1 MSNSYHKI
9 VETLRQSFP
18 QPVSDRVHDAYFVFS
33 FMRALDLVDAMKSV
47 SPMLGEPEPLNY
59 AEARHAR
66 IAQSPTTLENVSREL
81 VDRLSGMFIWS
92 HPRSQINVVS
102 SPTIPSIIGNMLP
115 SIYNPNL
122 CSDDT
127 GRKVA
132 VAEVE
137 VISMTAD
144 LIGYDPEQSGGIFTF
159 GGTGALLYGI
169 KIGLEKA
176 CPQVGKSGM
185 KSQAVVI
192 CSQAAHY
199 ACTTVANW
207 LGIGE
212 DNVLRVPTSA
222 DSDICI
228 EAYEQCLRETL
239 ARGTPIAAI
248 VATMGTTDAFGIDDL
263 ESMVRIRDRLA
274 EEFGLDTPPHIHA
287 DSVIG
292 WAWSVFNDYDWE
304 ENRLKFRH
312 RTIRSLAGAV
322 DRLRHLCLA
331 DSLGVDYHKTGFAPY
346 ISSAFLIRRADQL
359 QRIARDPEEMP
370 YLFQAGV
377 YHPGKFTLETS
388 RSGGGPMAALANML
402 LLGKDGFRALLG
414 HLVTMAESLRE
425 HLGGHVSTTVF
436 NKNNYGPVTLFRVY
450 PDGVNTFTVPQ
461 HEASDPEYR
470 DQLLAHNKYNRR
482 IYDLVHQDALKGEGV
497 VISMTDCYRKSDYGE
512 PIVALKSYIMSPFA
526 EEKYVDAVLESI
538 WKARRQIA
546 AEENAS

>member
-1 MSNSYHKI
+1 MSASYQDI

-18 QPVSDRVHDAYFVFS
+18 QPISDRVHDAYFVFS
-33 FMRALDLVDAMKSV
+33 FMRALDLVDGLKSA
-47 SPMLGEPEPLNY
+47 SPMLGQPEPLDY
-59 AEARHAR
+59 DAARRAR
-66 IAQSPTTLENVSREL
+66 IADDPATLEDVSREL

-92 HPRSQINVVS
+92 HPRSQINVVV
-102 SPTIPSIIGNMLP
+102 SPTIPSIIGNLLP

-144 LIGYDPEQSGGIFTF
+144 LIGYDTEQSGGVFTF

-176 CPQVGKSGM
+176 CPQVGKTGLRS
-185 KSQAVVI
+185 KAVVI

-199 ACTTVANW
+199 ACVTVANW

-212 DNVLRVPTSA
+212 DNVRRIPTSV

-228 EAYEQCLRETL
+228 DAYEQCLRETL
-239 ARGTPIAAI
+239 AAGTPVAAI

-263 ESMVRIRDRLA
+263 EAMVRIRDSLA
-274 EEFGLDTPPHIHA
+274 DEFGLDTPPHLHA

-304 ENRLKFRH
+304 LNRLKFRH
-312 RTIRSLAGAV
+312 RTVRSLAAAV
-322 DRLRHLCLA
+322 DRIRHLHLA
-331 DSLGVDYHKTGFAPY
+331 DSLGVDFHKTGFAPY
-346 ISSAFLIRRADQL
+346 ISSAFLLRRADEL
-359 QRIARDPEEMP
+359 QRIARNPEEMP
-370 YLFQAGV
+370 YLFQAGL

-402 LLGKDGFRALLG
+402 LLGKDGFRSLLG
-414 HLVTMAESLRE
+414 HLVTMAETLRE

-436 NKNNYGPVTLFRVY
+436 NRNNYGPVTLFRVY

-461 HEASDPEYR
+461 REACDPNYR
-470 DQLLAHNKYNRR
+470 DQLIAHNHYNRR
-482 IYDLVHQDALKGEGV
+482 IYELVHEDALRGEGA

-526 EEKYVDAVLESI
+526 EAKYVDAVLESI

-546 AEENAS
+546 EEESTA